1 MENEIIAIE
10 QNDQISWGAA
20 LDPIKVSISQFY
32 GIEINNFA
40 VTVAKTALW
49 IAESQM
55 MRQTEDI
62 VNMPLDFLP
71 LKTNAT
77 IIHANAL
84 RIDWND
90 IVPKE
95 RLSYIQGNPPFSGA
109 RQMKEESMQK
119 QDILL
124 TFQGWKNVGNLDYV
138 ACWYKK
144 AAEIMQGTEIR
155 TALVSTNSICQG
167 ESVANLWRPLFDSGV
182 HIDFAHQTFRWDSEA
197 NSKAQVHCVIVG
209 FSTAPN
215 DKPKMIYKTF
225 RDPFVMG

>member
-1 MENEIIAIE
+1 MPGAVFLICIKDSAFIDPAAGSGNFLTETYLCLRRMENEIIAIE

-32 GIEINNFA
+32 GIEINDFA

-95 RLSYIQGNPPFSGA
+95 RLSYSQGNNWSPN
-109 RQMKEESMQK
+109 EE
-119 QDILL
+119 D
-124 TFQGWKNVGNLDYV
+124 
-138 ACWYKK
+138 C
-144 AAEIMQGTEIR
+144 AA
-155 TALVSTNSICQG
+155 
-167 ESVANLWRPLFDSGV
+167 
-182 HIDFAHQTFRWDSEA
+182 
-197 NSKAQVHCVIVG
+197 
-209 FSTAPN
+209 
-215 DKPKMIYKTF
+215 
-225 RDPFVMG
+225 

>member
-1 MENEIIAIE
+1 VNPMIQPLSVRKDICHDVLFNPLHRLGSMSRPLSEDPSGALTWRPICATNGL
-10 QNDQISWGAA
+10 QIT
-20 LDPIKVSISQFY
+20 Y
-32 GIEINNFA
+32 
-40 VTVAKTALW
+40 
-49 IAESQM
+49 
-55 MRQTEDI
+55 
-62 VNMPLDFLP
+62 
-71 LKTNAT
+71 
-77 IIHANAL
+77 
-84 RIDWND
+84 
-90 IVPKE
+90 
-95 RLSYIQGNPPFSGA
+95 NPPFSGA